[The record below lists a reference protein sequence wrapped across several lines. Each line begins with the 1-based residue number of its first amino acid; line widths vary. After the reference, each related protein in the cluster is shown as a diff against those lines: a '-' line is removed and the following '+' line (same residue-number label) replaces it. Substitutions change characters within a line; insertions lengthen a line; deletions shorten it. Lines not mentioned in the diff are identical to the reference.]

1 MPKRDKDMTDS
12 PKRGNYKLR
21 SRKKKKEL
29 EKKQAESSDSDS
41 SSDYQPGDEVEE
53 MDNRE
58 LQRFIQK
65 IFPSKGGK
73 ERLKQLEKID
83 KLMEKDAQNDEG
95 VSQKTIKKIKKMKN
109 KKIKTRKKSKN
120 KTEEEEI
127 EETED
132 EEEESD
138 VEDIVNYDCDGFPEC
153 EDEELDEAMKE
164 MLNNNMKFN
173 IIFTVGEPGMMGGRA
188 MEFDED
194 YEEEEYDFDEEY
206 SEDEDEDEDEECSE
220 EEEETTTKESDKEK
234 YERLSKRQCNDL
246 SEEEWMELARI
257 QEKEMRKNGTYHST
271 KYKKNDKILYKQKG
285 WKDFKNGIVTKVNRN
300 KQKSKVTYD
309 VKLDKKFKG
318 KSIYKKILS
327 NRLKKPEKDGKKDD
341 DILLD
346 ELKELIK
353 TKEGKG
359 KEAMEKKFN
368 QLVKAKEK
376 KDAVKQKKQE
386 KKQKDKN
393 FVKLRKMMRHRH
405 VNNDFK
411 YFKDMNID
419 NQEKILTK
427 LQAVND
433 YSKVDKPYKIQL
445 LESDI
450 PVEFKADALKKINTL
465 DYMDPGSGEYYKIKN
480 WVDTFMRIPFGKH
493 ENLPVSISD
502 GREKCNE
509 FMENAKNILDNAVY
523 GMEDAKMQILQ
534 MVGQWISN
542 PNSIGSAIAIKGPP
556 GTGKTTLIKEGV
568 SKILNRPFA
577 FLALGGA
584 TDSSFLE
591 GHSYTYEGSTWGKVV
606 DILIKCKCMNPVIYF
621 DELDKISDTPK
632 GEEIAGIL
640 THLTDTTQNDKF
652 HDKYFSTVDFN
663 LSRAMFIF
671 SYNDESKINPILKNR
686 LYKITA
692 GGYETKQKCVIANEY
707 LIPKIRENVN
717 FEKDQIII
725 PDETISYLCET
736 LTDKEKGVRN
746 LKRALEIIYTK
757 LNLYRLMKEGSSLFN
772 KEETLKVEFPFT
784 VTKEIVDKL
793 IKKTDTGGSPP
804 FGMYL

>member
-1 MPKRDKDMTDS
+1 MPKTPKDMTDS

-21 SRKKKKEL
+21 SRKKKKKEL
-29 EKKQAESSDSDS
+29 EQKCGESSDSDSDS
-41 SSDYQPGDEVEE
+41 SSDYQPGDDLGEPE
-53 MDNRE
+53 MNNRE
-58 LQRFIQK
+58 LQKFIQK
-65 IFPSKGGK
+65 IFPSKGGQ
-73 ERLKQLEKID
+73 ERLQQLEKID
-83 KLMEKDAQNDEG
+83 KLLEKKE
-95 VSQKTIKKIKKMKN
+95 
-109 KKIKTRKKSKN
+109 KSKN
-120 KTEEEEI
+120 KKKKKTRDEKILELLKKKETEEEEI
-127 EETED
+127 EED
-132 EEEESD
+132 SEEEDTDAD
-138 VEDIVNYDCDGFPEC
+138 VEYDCEGFPEC
-153 EDEELDEAMKE
+153 EDEELDEAMKD

-173 IIFTVGEPGMMGGRA
+173 IIFTVGEPGMRA
-188 MEFDED
+188 MEFPED
-194 YEEEEYDFDEEY
+194 YEEDEYDFEEEEDDEE
-206 SEDEDEDEDEECSE
+206 ESE
-220 EEEETTTKESDKEK
+220 EEEDEKEDKDEK
-234 YERLSKRQCNDL
+234 LKKKISKKKCDDVT
-246 SEEEWMELARI
+246 EEEWMEMARI
-257 QEKEMRKNGTYHST
+257 QEKEMKKNGTYYTT
-271 KYKKNDKILYKQKG
+271 KYKKDDKVLYKKKG
-285 WKDFKNGIVTKVNRN
+285 WKEFKNGVVTKVNRN
-300 KQKSKVTYD
+300 KQRSKVTYD
-309 VKLDKKFKG
+309 IKLDKKFGK

-327 NRLKKPEKDGKKDD
+327 TRLKPYNDEDD
-341 DILLD
+341 NENILD
-346 ELKELIK
+346 ELQELIK

-368 QLVKAKEK
+368 ELCKAKEK
-376 KDAVKQKKQE
+376 KDEKKRKKQE

-393 FVKLRKMMRHRH
+393 FIKLRKMMRHRH

-411 YFKDMNID
+411 YFKDMNIA

-427 LQAVND
+427 LKAVND
-433 YSKVDKPYKIQL
+433 FSKVDKPYKIQL

-465 DYMDPGSGEYYKIKN
+465 EYMDPGSGEYYKIKN

-493 ENLPVSISD
+493 KNLPISIAD
-502 GREKCNE
+502 GQEKCQE
-509 FMENAKNILDNAVY
+509 FMENAKKILDDAVY

-542 PNSIGSAIAIKGPP
+542 PNSLGSAIAVKGPP

-591 GHSYTYEGSTWGKVV
+591 GHSYTYEGSTWGKIV
-606 DILIKCKCMNPVIYF
+606 DILIKCKCMNPLIYF

-652 HDKYFSTVDFN
+652 HDKYFSSIDFN

-692 GGYETKQKCVIANEY
+692 GGYETKQKCVIANDY
-707 LIPKIRENVN
+707 LIPKIQENVN
-717 FEKDQIII
+717 FENGQIII
-725 PDETISYLCET
+725 PDETINHICET
-736 LTDKEKGVRN
+736 LTAKEKGVRN

-772 KEETLKVEFPFT
+772 KEETIKVSFPFT

-793 IKKTDTGGSPP
+793 IKKTETNTIP
-804 FGMYL
+804 FGMYV

>member
-1 MPKRDKDMTDS
+1 MNDS

-21 SRKKKKEL
+21 SRKKKKKEL

-41 SSDYQPGDEVEE
+41 SSDWQPGDDENPE

-58 LQRFIQK
+58 FQKFIQK
-65 IFPSKGGK
+65 IFPSKSGK

-83 KLMEKDAQNDEG
+83 KMMEKEEKSKN
-95 VSQKTIKKIKKMKN
+95 KKKNKN
-109 KKIKTRKKSKN
+109 KKISKKPKN
-120 KTEEEEI
+120 ETEEEEI
-127 EETED
+127 EETE
-132 EEEESD
+132 EEETD
-138 VEDIVNYDCDGFPEC
+138 VEDVVDYDCEGFPEC
-153 EDEELDEAMKE
+153 EDEELDEMAMKE

-173 IIFTVGEPGMMGGRA
+173 IIFTVGEPGLGAMG
-188 MEFDED
+188 FPDD
-194 YEEEEYDFDEEY
+194 YEEEDYEFEEI
-206 SEDEDEDEDEECSE
+206 EDDEDEDYDE
-220 EEEETTTKESDKEK
+220 EEEEQEDEEEEEDEMENKNKKETDEEK
-234 YERLSKRQCNDL
+234 MKRLSKKRCDDV
-246 SEEEWMELARI
+246 SEEEWLEMARI

-271 KYKKNDKILYKQKG
+271 KYEKDNKILYKKKG
-285 WKDFKNGIVTKVNRN
+285 WKEFKSGVVTKVNRN
-300 KQKSKVTYD
+300 KIRSKVTYD
-309 VKLDKKFKG
+309 IKLDKKFKG
-318 KSIYKKILS
+318 KSIYKKIPS
-327 NRLKKPEKDGKKDD
+327 TRLKKPEKDGKNDD

-376 KDAVKQKKQE
+376 KDAAKQKKQE

-393 FVKLRKMMRHRH
+393 FMKLRKMMRHRH

-411 YFKDMNID
+411 YFKDMNLD

-433 YSKVDKPYKIQL
+433 FSKVDKPYKIQL
-445 LESDI
+445 LDSDI

-493 ENLPVSISD
+493 ENLPVSIAD
-502 GREKCNE
+502 GKDKCNE

-534 MVGQWISN
+534 MVGQWIAN

-591 GHSYTYEGSTWGKVV
+591 GHSYTYEGSTWGKIV
-606 DILIKCKCMNPVIYF
+606 DILLKCKCMNPVIYF

-652 HDKYFSTVDFN
+652 HDKYFSSVDFN

-692 GGYETKQKCVIANEY
+692 GGYETKQKCVIANDY

-793 IKKTDTGGSPP
+793 IKKSDTGGSPP
-804 FGMYL
+804 FGMYI

>member
-21 SRKKKKEL
+21 SRKKKKKEL

-41 SSDYQPGDEVEE
+41 DSSSDYHPGDDLGEPE
-53 MDNRE
+53 MNNRE
-58 LQRFIQK
+58 LQKFIQK
-65 IFPSKGGK
+65 IFPSKNGK

-83 KLMEKDAQNDEG
+83 KMMVKEETEEKNL
-95 VSQKTIKKIKKMKN
+95 KKNRKIKKK
-109 KKIKTRKKSKN
+109 RSKN

-127 EETED
+127 VED
-132 EEEESD
+132 SEEEDTDAD
-138 VEDIVNYDCDGFPEC
+138 VEYDCEGFPEC
-153 EDEELDEAMKE
+153 EDEELDEAMKD

-173 IIFTVGEPGMMGGRA
+173 IIFTVGEPGMRA
-188 MEFDED
+188 MEFPED
-194 YEEEEYDFDEEY
+194 YEEDEYDFDEE
-206 SEDEDEDEDEECSE
+206 EEEDEEEESE
-220 EEEETTTKESDKEK
+220 EEEQDDEETSTKESDKDK
-234 YERLSKRQCNDL
+234 FERLSKRQCNDL

-257 QEKEMRKNGTYHST
+257 QEKDMRKNGTYYAT
-271 KYKKNDKILYKQKG
+271 KYKKDDKILYKKKG
-285 WKDFKNGIVTKVNRN
+285 WKEFKNGVVTKVNRN
-300 KQKSKVTYD
+300 KQRNKVTYD
-309 VKLDKKFKG
+309 IKVG
-318 KSIYKKILS
+318 KQTYKKIPS
-327 NRLKKPEKDGKKDD
+327 NRLKKPGKDGKKDD

-376 KDAVKQKKQE
+376 KDAAKQKKQE

-393 FVKLRKMMRHRH
+393 FIKLRKMMRHRH

-419 NQEKILTK
+419 NQEKILNK

-493 ENLPVSISD
+493 ENLPVSIAD
-502 GREKCNE
+502 GKDKCNE

-606 DILIKCKCMNPVIYF
+606 DILLKCKCMNPVIYF

-652 HDKYFSTVDFN
+652 HDKYFSSVDFN

-692 GGYETKQKCVIANEY
+692 GGYETKQKCVIANDY

-757 LNLYRLMKEGSSLFN
+757 LNLYRLMKEGSTLFN
-772 KEETLKVEFPFT
+772 KEETIKVTFPFT

-793 IKKTDTGGSPP
+793 IKKTESNTIP
-804 FGMYL
+804 FGMYV

>member
-1 MPKRDKDMTDS
+1 MTDS
-12 PKRGNYKLR
+12 PKRANYKLR
-21 SRKKKKEL
+21 SRKKKKKEL
-29 EKKQAESSDSDS
+29 GKKQGESSDSDS
-41 SSDYQPGDEVEE
+41 SSDWQPGDDENPE

-58 LQRFIQK
+58 FQKFIQK
-65 IFPSKGGK
+65 IFPSKSGK

-83 KLMEKDAQNDEG
+83 KMVEKEEK
-95 VSQKTIKKIKKMKN
+95 SKKKKKN
-109 KKIKTRKKSKN
+109 KKTKN
-120 KTEEEEI
+120 ETEEEI
-127 EETED
+127 EETE
-132 EEEESD
+132 EEETD
-138 VEDIVNYDCDGFPEC
+138 VEDIVDYDCDGFPEC
-153 EDEELDEAMKE
+153 EDEELDEMAMKE
-164 MLNNNMKFN
+164 ILSNNMKFN
-173 IIFTVGEPGMMGGRA
+173 IIFTVGEPGLGAMG
-188 MEFDED
+188 FPDD
-194 YEEEEYDFDEEY
+194 YEEEDYEFEEI
-206 SEDEDEDEDEECSE
+206 EDDDE
-220 EEEETTTKESDKEK
+220 EEEEEDEEEEEEDEEVKTKESDKEK

-246 SEEEWMELARI
+246 SEEEWLELARI

-285 WKDFKNGIVTKVNRN
+285 WKDFKNGVVTKVNCN
-300 KQKSKVTYD
+300 KQRSKVTYD
-309 VKLDKKFKG
+309 IKVNKRVHKKV
-318 KSIYKKILS
+318 LS
-327 NRLKKPEKDGKKDD
+327 TRLKKPEKNGKNNDD
-341 DILLD
+341 SILD

-411 YFKDMNID
+411 YFKDMNLD

-433 YSKVDKPYKIQL
+433 FSKVDKPYKIQL

-493 ENLPVSISD
+493 ENLPVSIAD
-502 GREKCNE
+502 GRDKCNE

-523 GMEDAKMQILQ
+523 GMDDAKMQILQ

-542 PNSIGSAIAIKGPP
+542 PNSIGTAIAIKGPP

-606 DILIKCKCMNPVIYF
+606 DILLKCKCMNPVIYF

-652 HDKYFSTVDFN
+652 HDKYFSSVDFD

-692 GGYETKQKCVIANEY
+692 GGYETKQKCVIANDY
-707 LIPKIRENVN
+707 LIPKIQENVN
-717 FEKDQIII
+717 FEKGQVII
-725 PDETISYLCET
+725 PNETISYLCET

-757 LNLYRLMKEGSSLFN
+757 LNLYRLMKEGSTLFN

-793 IKKTDTGGSPP
+793 IKKSDTGGGIP

>member
-1 MPKRDKDMTDS
+1 MTDS

-21 SRKKKKEL
+21 SRKKKKKEL

-41 SSDYQPGDEVEE
+41 DSSSDYHPGDDLGEPE
-53 MDNRE
+53 MNNRE
-58 LQRFIQK
+58 LQKFIQK
-65 IFPSKGGK
+65 IFPSKNGK

-83 KLMEKDAQNDEG
+83 KMMVKEETEEKNL
-95 VSQKTIKKIKKMKN
+95 KKNRKIKKK
-109 KKIKTRKKSKN
+109 RSKN

-127 EETED
+127 VED
-132 EEEESD
+132 SEEEDTDAD
-138 VEDIVNYDCDGFPEC
+138 VEYDCEGFPEC
-153 EDEELDEAMKE
+153 EDEELDEAMKD

-173 IIFTVGEPGMMGGRA
+173 IIFTVGEPGMRA
-188 MEFDED
+188 MEFPED
-194 YEEEEYDFDEEY
+194 YEEDEYDFDEE
-206 SEDEDEDEDEECSE
+206 EEEDEEEESE
-220 EEEETTTKESDKEK
+220 EEEQDDEETSTKESDKDK
-234 YERLSKRQCNDL
+234 FERLSKRQCNDL

-257 QEKEMRKNGTYHST
+257 QEKDMRKNGTYYAT
-271 KYKKNDKILYKQKG
+271 KYKKDDKILYKKKG
-285 WKDFKNGIVTKVNRN
+285 WKEFKNGVVTKVNRN
-300 KQKSKVTYD
+300 KQRNKVTYD
-309 VKLDKKFKG
+309 IKVG
-318 KSIYKKILS
+318 KQTYKKIPS
-327 NRLKKPEKDGKKDD
+327 NRLKKPGKDGKKDD

-376 KDAVKQKKQE
+376 KDAAKQKKQE

-393 FVKLRKMMRHRH
+393 FIKLRKMMRHRH

-419 NQEKILTK
+419 NQEKILNK

-493 ENLPVSISD
+493 ENLPVSIAD
-502 GREKCNE
+502 GKDKCNE

-606 DILIKCKCMNPVIYF
+606 DILLKCKCMNPVIYF

-652 HDKYFSTVDFN
+652 HDKYFSSVDFN

-692 GGYETKQKCVIANEY
+692 GGYETKQKCVIANDY

-725 PDETISYLCET
+725 PDATISYLCET

-757 LNLYRLMKEGSSLFN
+757 LNLYRLMKEGSTLFN
-772 KEETLKVEFPFT
+772 KEETIKVTFPFT

-793 IKKTDTGGSPP
+793 IKKTESNTIP
-804 FGMYL
+804 FGMYV